1 MSVALKYQCPRTVPL
16 RNRSSVSVRS
26 VSADLKRG
34 FPTMTPTRTIDSDEQ
49 PRILP
54 IALAESEGNE
64 RGQQWQ
70 IGNQVGADRRMA
82 EGVRLAVD
90 RMQARLASVCAGL
103 RASAIDPADH
113 RLERAAMIRMASEVD
128 AVSQALEH
136 IGDLVA
142 PDRPAAKW
150 VSLSSIFAVIL
161 ADAACTR
168 SDLNLPPLKVAID
181 VADEH
186 AIHADPAMIRRI
198 FTTLLGNALEAV
210 DQVSGACEVPQMREI
225 VVTSIDYPD
234 AIEIEVADSGP
245 GLWGQTQSRLFE
257 PGFTTK
263 PDGAGLSLAAARA
276 LVEQLG
282 GTLHAANCPEGGT
295 AFTLRL
301 PQKRASRMAA

>member
-1 MSVALKYQCPRTVPL
+1 
-16 RNRSSVSVRS
+16 
-26 VSADLKRG
+26 
-34 FPTMTPTRTIDSDEQ
+34 MTPTRTIDSDEQ

-142 PDRPAAKW
+142 PDRPAA
-150 VSLSSIFAVIL
+150 
-161 ADAACTR
+161 
-168 SDLNLPPLKVAID
+168 
-181 VADEH
+181 
-186 AIHADPAMIRRI
+186 
-198 FTTLLGNALEAV
+198 
-210 DQVSGACEVPQMREI
+210 
-225 VVTSIDYPD
+225 
-234 AIEIEVADSGP
+234 
-245 GLWGQTQSRLFE
+245 
-257 PGFTTK
+257 
-263 PDGAGLSLAAARA
+263 
-276 LVEQLG
+276 VE
-282 GTLHAANCPEGGT
+282 E
-295 AFTLRL
+295 
-301 PQKRASRMAA
+301 